1 MKHIIK
7 AVLAIFLL
15 VAMLTACDLSSIL
28 PFQFEDFTTEPVDS
42 EEALYPEPIKQLLAE
57 NKPYSLEFVSNG
69 DGTCFVSRL
78 YLNNRYNTPFD
89 VIIPERS
96 PAGDIVTGIDLG
108 DSITD
113 PSDVIPKY
121 LIWERASKIATQV
134 KADYPESM
142 GGVID
147 EWWLNAYQELNPSK
161 MDQGIR
167 EEMLKRYPI
176 LEYNTVIGVWYSKMS
191 YLTDAFRRLQYADI
205 TPSVTKQYYEEFIQT
220 AREAGA
226 PEEVLTP
233 YKKLIEELPVY
244 ANYSDQVRYL
254 RIPLSV
260 TDINVESL
268 SYLMFQDIDAEK
280 KVARGVVLP
289 PLGVET
295 TLEIYDTF
303 AESLDLRSPSK
314 DTFIIFSQST
324 SAKGYEEL
332 PNFAVYSAEKPR
344 NNVLAWHYVDGVPTL
359 WE

>member
-1 MKHIIK
+1 MKRIIK
-7 AVLAIFLL
+7 SVLAIFLL
-15 VAMLTACDLSSIL
+15 VAMLTACDLLSIL

-96 PAGDIVTGIDLG
+96 PAGDIVTGIDLWE
-108 DSITD
+108 SLTD
-113 PSDVIPKY
+113 PYDVIPKY
-121 LIWERASKIATQV
+121 MTRERAEQIRNQV
-134 KADYPESM
+134 EADYSNVD
-142 GGVID
+142 GRID
-147 EWWLNAYQELNPSK
+147 EWWLNAYQKFNPSK

-167 EEMLKRYPI
+167 EEMIKRYPI
-176 LEYNTVIGVWYSKMS
+176 LEYVVIGSWLPKMS
-191 YLTDAFRRLQYADI
+191 NLSDTFKRLQYADI
-205 TPSVTKQYYEEFIQT
+205 TPSVTKQYYEELMQE

-254 RIPLSV
+254 HIPSSV
-260 TDINVESL
+260 TYIATESL

-280 KVARGVVLP
+280 QVARGVVLP

-314 DTFIIFSQST
+314 DTFVIFSQST